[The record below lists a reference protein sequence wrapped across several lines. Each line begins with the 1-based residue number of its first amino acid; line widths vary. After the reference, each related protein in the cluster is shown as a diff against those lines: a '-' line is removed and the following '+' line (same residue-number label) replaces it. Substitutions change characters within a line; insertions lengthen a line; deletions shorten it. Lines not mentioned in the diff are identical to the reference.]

1 MRKLVLVVLL
11 ASSFLSGCFV
21 IAPRRVVYDEP
32 VVVYRAPVVVQ
43 REVMFYPRYK
53 EQRHHHRHHDRRDRR
68 W

>member
-1 MRKLVLVVLL
+1 MRILVLAILF
-11 ASSFLSGCFV
+11 ATSLSGC
-21 IAPRRVVYDEP
+21 VVVSQRPYYSEP

-53 EQRHHHRHHDRRDRR
+53 EQRHHHHRHHDRRDRR